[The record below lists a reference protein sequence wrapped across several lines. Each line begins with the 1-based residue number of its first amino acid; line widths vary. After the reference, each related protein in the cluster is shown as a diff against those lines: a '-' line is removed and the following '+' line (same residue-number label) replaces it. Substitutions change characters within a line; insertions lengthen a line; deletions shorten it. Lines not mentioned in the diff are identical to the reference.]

1 MEPRMAFVLSS
12 SAADWNEESICLI
25 VGLCLNTGEH
35 SVIGTVGF
43 KT

>member
-1 MEPRMAFVLSS
+1 MAFVLSS
-12 SAADWNEESICLI
+12 SATDWNESILCLI
-25 VGLCLNTGEH
+25 VGLCLNTSEH